1 MHTFVH
7 LIITLEN
14 PLNTISKIIFRVL
27 FADLV
32 ISHYTVVVVFML
44 DYGTALQLNW
54 C

>member
-14 PLNTISKIIFRVL
+14 PHLIFRVL

-32 ISHYTVVVVFML
+32 ISHYAVVVVCML